1 MRDKEDIIANIV
13 VGITILTVLT
23 FFIFAII

>member
-1 MRDKEDIIANIV
+1 MSNNEDIIANII

-23 FFIFAII
+23 FFIFAIT

>member
-1 MRDKEDIIANIV
+1 MSNKEDIIANIV
-13 VGITILTVLT
+13 VGVTILTVLT